1 MEAHILPALGTK
13 DAAALGA
20 DDIRKWQQALVKAPK
35 RHGGKRIE
43 IDPSDPDQVRRRK
56 ATANRILAT
65 LKAALNKA
73 VEMDKLSGSAE
84 AWRRVKPFAK
94 VNAPRIRFLSVD
106 ECTRLL
112 NACDPDFRPL
122 ARAALLTGCRYG
134 ELTRMRAAD
143 FNRDMA
149 HITVAESKSGNP
161 RHVPLTDEGRRHFD
175 AMTAGKGGAE
185 LIFTHADGSPW
196 GRSHQ
201 TRPMQDAST
210 AAQISPLVG
219 FHDLRNTYGAL
230 LAMRG
235 VSLLVIAELLG
246 HSDTRIT
253 QRHYAH
259 LSPSYVADTLR
270 ANLPEFGGTVDN
282 GNVTRLHAGS
292 GKI

>member
-1 MEAHILPALGTK
+1 ML
-13 DAAALGA
+13 
-20 DDIRKWQQALVKAPK
+20 
-35 RHGGKRIE
+35 
-43 IDPSDPDQVRRRK
+43 RRRK
-56 ATANRILAT
+56 ATANRILT
-65 LKAALNKA
+65 SLKAALNKA
-73 VEMDKLSGSAE
+73 VELGKLKGSSE
-84 AWRRVKPFAK
+84 EWRRVKPFLK
-94 VNAPRIRFLSVD
+94 VDAPKIRYLAVE

-112 NACDPDFRPL
+112 NACDPVFRPL
-122 ARAALLTGCRYG
+122 VRAALLTGCRYG
-134 ELTRMRAAD
+134 ELTRMRVAD

-149 HITVAESKSGNP
+149 LVTVTESKSGKP

-175 AMTAGKGGAE
+175 AMTAGKGGGE

-230 LAMRG
+230 LAMRA

-270 ANLPEFGGTVDN
+270 ANLPEFGGSVDN
-282 GNVTRLHAGS
+282 GNVTRLPAGS